1 MPFVIPNAI
10 EYGASIATLEQA
22 EPDSLDFRLLG
33 DRRSFVISGGAVTAA
48 ATHATEYITLT
59 LSSAEVYI
67 DGVYGTVTGTTVDIP
82 AAPSSGTRFDLV
94 CARYNSGTWSFFI
107 VDGTATASTTNP
119 TFPVFPPTSASGS
132 FIVLYAVTV
141 RADLK
146 SSTLSRTYVDK
157 RTFSPSAV
165 TKSGTAAPSGG
176 SSGDLYIRTGS
187 SPATGQSTLY
197 INNSGTWENVAKYV
211 AMATT
216 STASNLVLR
225 DGSGNFAAGMITA
238 NVTGA
243 LTGNADTATTAAAW
257 TTARTLTV
265 SGAATGSVSVK
276 GDAAMSL
283 ALTTNLPSIYV
294 SAIGTAFPGGTPK
307 ANDLW
312 IQV

>member
-33 DRRSFVISGGAVTAA
+33 DRRSFVISGGAVTSAS
-48 ATHATEYITLT
+48 THLTEYITLT

-94 CARYNSGTWSFFI
+94 CARYNSGTWSFYV
-107 VDGTATASTTNP
+107 VDGTATESTTNP

-146 SSTLSRTYVDK
+146 SSTLSRLYVDK

-176 SSGDLYIRTGS
+176 SHGDLYIRTGS

-197 INNSGTWENVAKYV
+197 FNNSGTWENVAKYV
-211 AMATT
+211 AMGTT
-216 STASNLVLR
+216 GTSNLVLR
-225 DGSGNFAAGMITA
+225 DGSGNFTAGTVTA

-243 LTGNADTATTAAAW
+243 LTGNADTATSAAAW

-294 SAIGTAFPGGTPK
+294 SAVGTSFPGGTPK

>member
-1 MPFVIPNAI
+1 MPFTIPNAI
-10 EYGASIATLEQA
+10 AYGVNIATLEQA
-22 EPDSLDFRLLG
+22 EPDALDFQLLG
-33 DRRSFVISGGAVTAA
+33 DRRSFVISGGAITAA

-67 DGVYGTVTGTTVDIP
+67 DGVYGTVTGTTVTIP
-82 AAPSSGTRFDLV
+82 VAPSSGTRFDLV
-94 CARYNSGTWSFFI
+94 CARYNGGTWSFYI

-146 SSTLSRTYVDK
+146 SSTLSRLYVDK

-176 SSGDLYIRTGS
+176 SHGDLYIRTGS

-197 INNSGTWENVAKYV
+197 VNNSGTWENVAKYV
-211 AMATT
+211 AMGTT
-216 STASNLVLR
+216 GTSNLVLR
-225 DGSGNFAAGMITA
+225 DGSGNFTAGTVTA

-265 SGAATGSVSVK
+265 SGAATGTVSVK

-294 SAIGTAFPGGTPK
+294 SAIGAGFPGGTPK

>member
-1 MPFVIPNAI
+1 MPFTIPNAI
-10 EYGASIATLEQA
+10 AYGVDIATLEQA
-22 EPDSLDFRLLG
+22 EPDALDFQLLG
-33 DRRSFVISGGAVTAA
+33 DRRSFVISGGAITAA

-67 DGVYGTVTGTTVDIP
+67 DGVYGTVTGTTVTIP

-94 CARYNSGTWSFFI
+94 CARYNSGTWSFYI

-132 FIVLYAVTV
+132 FVVLYAVTV
-141 RADLK
+141 RSDLK

-165 TKSGTAAPSGG
+165 TKSGTAVPSGG
-176 SSGDLYIRTGS
+176 SHGDLYIRTGS
-187 SPATGQSTLY
+187 SPATGQATLY
-197 INNSGTWENVAKYV
+197 FNNSGTWENLAKYV
-211 AMATT
+211 AMGTT
-216 STASNLVLR
+216 GTSNLVLR
-225 DGSGNFAAGMITA
+225 DGSGNFAAGMVTA

-265 SGAATGSVSVK
+265 SGAATGTVSVK

-283 ALTTNLPSIYV
+283 ALTTTLPSIYV
-294 SAIGTAFPGGTPK
+294 GTAPSSPK